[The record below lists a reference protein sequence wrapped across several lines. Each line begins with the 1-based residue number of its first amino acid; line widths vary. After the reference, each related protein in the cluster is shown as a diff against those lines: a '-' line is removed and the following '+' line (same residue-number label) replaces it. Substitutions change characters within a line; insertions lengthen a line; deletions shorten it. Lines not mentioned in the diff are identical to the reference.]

1 MALWAKYEGGCAK
14 FRRFQFI
21 IVVKLQPEFK
31 ILGAWVNLYLV
42 KNDFQVLKRKK
53 SNFVWKH
60 ILMLLKK
67 NHTEPGKEDVNKKH
81 MDYIVL

>member
-1 MALWAKYEGGCAK
+1 MAPWAKYEGGCAK

-21 IVVKLQPEFK
+21 IVVKFQPEFK
-31 ILGAWVNLYLV
+31 TLGAWANVISGEEWLSGF
-42 KNDFQVLKRKK
+42 KKRRN
-53 SNFVWKH
+53 NFVWKH

-67 NHTEPGKEDVNKKH
+67 NLTEPGKEDINKKH